1 MWYILIFFIQM
12 VYADSF
18 EFTLH
23 SGQKI
28 SGKLMMSSSN
38 CALIKSNSHYKAIHR
53 NTIIDLS
60 TINNSLS
67 SSDILISDIF
77 ENNKYQSIDKGRDP
91 QIAYTSIISSGLPY
105 FILDE
110 RRKAIGYFI
119 FEGVIGSLGLGLLI
133 INQKGVFLSSMLS
146 IFAIRYWVGSTTYKT
161 QKGLNLQYND
171 VMYHFEN
178 YCQN

>member
-1 MWYILIFFIQM
+1 MA
-12 VYADSF
+12 YADSF

-28 SGKLMMSSSN
+28 SGQLMMSSSN

-60 TINNSLS
+60 AINNSLS

-77 ENNKYQSIDKGRDP
+77 DNSRYHLINKGKDP
-91 QIAYTSIISSGLPY
+91 QIAYTSVISSGLPY

-119 FEGVIGSLGLGLLI
+119 FEGIVGGLGFGLLM

-146 IFAIRYWVGSTTYKT
+146 ILAIRYWVGSTTYKT